1 MSDFKLI
8 CFSYIQLLKDENQKQ
23 VSSASDVPR
32 VAESADDK
40 KVSQLERTVFI
51 LKRVVEKLQ
60 VENKRLVSGKRPLSE
75 RSVCYS
81 IFRYRT
87 VVL

>member
-23 VSSASDVPR
+23 VANDVPR

-81 IFRYRT
+81 IFRYST
-87 VVL
+87 LV